1 MRHRHGMTPILIV
14 VAAVAVGCS
23 STGGGAR
30 KPAGDPMR
38 VLVEKLIQNERA
50 YKTAKIVQ
58 PSEEECAAMTREGEA
73 LLAAGK
79 RDEAIAAYDRTRRR
93 CVDHLPVRRQLFLAR
108 HPDRSKPAGTAG
120 AGVVLNLRQEV
131 PGGPRLHFLRMTGY
145 LDGIPLTRYKDEPF
159 ALGDVHELMVEIWYT
174 DESAPDSIT
183 RTTMIEVRGQVI
195 VDPAVRDRRP
205 LLGAALVA
213 VEDSGDED
221 QTLDRRLTASFKLFP
236 FKPRE
241 EVERDPDALADRGEG
256 QKAVMLAPNKGT
268 ALRVSDVAYRIPP
281 ALQGKRFWTLQKVC
295 VRPSGAVERVKT
307 IKHSGLPS
315 DQPIHDWVMT
325 WRYRPHFVDGRAT
338 PFCYPLRMEIR

>member
-1 MRHRHGMTPILIV
+1 MRELAEALLEHR
-14 VAAVAVGCS
+14 
-23 STGGGAR
+23 
-30 KPAGDPMR
+30 
-38 VLVEKLIQNERA
+38 RA
-50 YKTAKIVQ
+50 YENAKIVQ
-58 PSEEECAAMTREGEA
+58 PSDQECAGMTREGDG

-93 CVDHLPVRRQLFLAR
+93 CVDHLQVRRQLFLAR
-108 HPDRSKPAGTAG
+108 HPDRNKPPGTPA
-120 AGVVLNLRQEV
+120 AGVVLNLRRDLQM
-131 PGGPRLHFLRMTGY
+131 GQGLHFLRMTGY
-145 LDGIPLTRYKDEPF
+145 LDGIPVTRYKDEAFP
-159 ALGDVHELMVEIWYT
+159 LGDVHELMVEVWYT

-183 RTTMIEVRGQVI
+183 RATLIEVRGQVI
-195 VDPAVRDRRP
+195 VDPTIRDRRP

-213 VEDSGDED
+213 VGDSGAED
-221 QTLDRRLTASFKLFP
+221 QPLDRRLTATIKLFP
-236 FKPRE
+236 LKPRE
-241 EVERDPDALADRGEG
+241 EVERDPDGLADRGEG
-256 QKAVMLAPNKGT
+256 PPAVMLAPNKGT

-281 ALQGKRFWTLQKVC
+281 ALQGKSFWTLQKVC